1 MSNRTSTAALGW
13 FCSGSLANQ
22 RRVPGHPRPRL
33 STCRMNC
40 ISEEAVMNATTPL
53 AHPTF
58 RKAFPMML
66 RIVCSLLLWSIGA
79 SAMDLRITPFAA
91 KEHRVVVTFPVDR
104 AKAEELQRWVNAG
117 HDPWCRDSQLVAISA
132 LRRVS
137 GESEGYES
145 ASLSAELEQNQRT
158 KAVYT
163 FHSLDGRTTYRI
175 TLRRHLYLLPAAG
188 SLHRIIWIPET
199 AEIITRAAQD

>member
-1 MSNRTSTAALGW
+1 LSNALKTYSKGAP
-13 FCSGSLANQ
+13 FYN
-22 RRVPGHPRPRL
+22 V
-33 STCRMNC
+33 
-40 ISEEAVMNATTPL
+40 
-53 AHPTF
+53 
-58 RKAFPMML
+58 FPMML

-137 GESEGYES
+137 GESEAYES

-163 FHSLDGRTTYRI
+163 FRSLDGRTTYRI

>member
-1 MSNRTSTAALGW
+1 
-13 FCSGSLANQ
+13 
-22 RRVPGHPRPRL
+22 
-33 STCRMNC
+33 
-40 ISEEAVMNATTPL
+40 MNATVPL
-53 AHPTF
+53 AHITF
-58 RKAFPMML
+58 RKAMPMML
-66 RIVCSLLLWSIGA
+66 RIACSLLLWSVGA
-79 SAMDLRITPFAA
+79 SAMDLRITPLAA

-104 AKAEELQRWVNAG
+104 AQAEELQRWVTAG

-145 ASLSAELEQNQRT
+145 ASLNAELELSQKT

-163 FHSLDGRTTYRI
+163 FHSLDGRTTYCV

-188 SLHRIIWIPET
+188 SLHRIIWMPET
-199 AEIITRAAQD
+199 VEIITRAAQD